1 MADEVT
7 KTLKDINATLKSSA
21 PSEEERREGVRARLR
36 ELKIM
41 EKMSAGIESM
51 KDGLKNLASGAK
63 KGLGVLGGIGLAG
76 LMLFDPQKLVDGLK
90 HSFDYLFGLFDQIK
104 GIINGEE
111 GSWGSLVEFLGKNLK
126 ESALLFG
133 TLAFFFGAPL
143 VASIGGMLTSLF
155 SVISGAV
162 SVTASMLAA
171 LGPMLVAAAPFIA
184 IGALIAAGIYAIY
197 EGFKEASEV
206 WDETGSITES
216 MVTFATS
223 IVTAPLRWI
232 KDLSA
237 WVLGKLG
244 FTDLE
249 AKLNEVDITK
259 TITDAIMAPIN
270 WVKKLFKDPTAT
282 LDKLKTDLLGV
293 DGFITVLSDPVDKA
307 INWILGLFGW
317 SDPENPFSLT
327 AAVNEPITKAIDWVE
342 GLFKWGTEAGQDE
355 NGEWKLTTFITNVFK
370 EVKGWFEGLFK
381 WASEGIAGT
390 WTSLT
395 DFVKGKWTETKT
407 WFTDMFKWSADD
419 SDKGVIQQLFD
430 NTIEKLKTFFTNVFD
445 FIPTF
450 EEIKAVLTSMLPSW
464 MQPEA
469 VEEQRAR
476 LENELAEAQANQT
489 TAPARED
496 INAVQDV
503 YTTTKEEYD
512 AQIADIKNQ
521 LAKLPGYARGTD
533 GFKNF
538 GGGTLAMLHGNEA
551 VVPLDT
557 PKGQIYAAINDLL
570 NNQGQMSK
578 GGGGGGAA
586 VAVVGGTANSN
597 NTANVNNANYNI
609 SSGFTADEMVRL
621 EFVNRAY

>member
-7 KTLKDINATLKSSA
+7 KTLKDINATLKSTA
-21 PSEEERREGVRARLR
+21 PSEEERREGVRARLK

-41 EKMSAGIESM
+41 EKMASGIDSM
-51 KDGLKNLASGAK
+51 KDGLKNLAAGAK

-76 LMLFDPQKLVDGLK
+76 LMLFDPQKLVDGLQ
-90 HSFDYLFGLFDQIK
+90 SAFDYLFGLFDQIK

-111 GSWGSLVEFLGKNLK
+111 GSWGSLIEFLGENLK
-126 ESALLFG
+126 ESAILFG
-133 TLAFFFGAPL
+133 ALALFFGAPL
-143 VASIGGMLTSLF
+143 YGAISGMLA
-155 SVISGAV
+155 SVSAILVGA
-162 SVTASMLAA
+162 L
-171 LGPMLVAAAPFIA
+171 PFIA
-184 IGALIAAGIYAIY
+184 IGAAIAAVTYALY
-197 EGFKEASEV
+197 ESFEKAKEKF
-206 WDETGSITES
+206 DETDSIFESMLTFITELI
-216 MVTFATS
+216 TS
-223 IVTAPLRWI
+223 PLRWA
-232 KDLSA
+232 KDLAA
-237 WVLGKLG
+237 WVAGKLG

-249 AKLNEVDITK
+249 AQLNAIDLTTI
-259 TITDAIMAPIN
+259 ITDAIMAPIN

-293 DGFITVLSDPVDKA
+293 DGLITVLSDPVDKA

-317 SDPENPFSLT
+317 ADPENPFSLT
-327 AAVNEPITKAIDWVE
+327 ATVSEPITKAIDWVE
-342 GLFKWGTEAGQDE
+342 GLFKW
-355 NGEWKLTTFITNVFK
+355 
-370 EVKGWFEGLFK
+370 
-381 WASEGIAGT
+381 ASENINVGT

-395 DFVKGKWTETKT
+395 DFVKGKWNDTKT

-419 SDKGVIQQLFD
+419 NDKGVIQKLFD
-430 NTIEKLKTFFTNVFD
+430 DTIEKLKTFFTNVFD

-450 EEIKAVLTSMLPSW
+450 EEIKAVLTAMLPSW

-476 LENELAEAQANQT
+476 LQNELAEAQANRT

-496 INAVQDV
+496 INAIQDV

-512 AQIADIKNQ
+512 AQIADIQKQ
-521 LAKLPGYARGTD
+521 LSKLPGYAMGTN

-538 GGGTLAMLHGNEA
+538 GSGTLAMLHGNEA

-570 NNQGQMSK
+570 NNQGQMSR
-578 GGGGGGAA
+578 GGGGGAA